1 MSTNEDNTDATSN
14 SVYTSQSKN
23 LNETIQIYLRLRP
36 CRDGTNQHKHIDIS
50 SDQKQIDIR
59 VPVEDQGYVNNTIRK
74 HSFKFDKI
82 FDVKTT
88 QETMF
93 NEVAKDVINSTID
106 GYNGTIF
113 AYGQTGSGKTYTIT
127 GGVESI
133 DLRGII
139 PRTLSYIFEETR
151 KRTLFNWKIYISYL
165 EIYNNDGFDLLY
177 DNGEKKYELESLP
190 RVRIR
195 ENQSKQLILTGLS
208 IHQIDNFQEGM
219 ALLMLGDDN
228 RVVAETPKNDA
239 STRSHCLF
247 MIQIESQKIGEDKKT
262 LSKLHIVDLSGSE
275 KPSKSDLSGIRMA
288 EALNINISLFY
299 LESVIIE
306 INNRSKYIPYRN
318 SMMTMC
324 LRDSI
329 GGNCK
334 TRMIANLS
342 SDFEDVFESLST
354 CRFAQR
360 VALVKNN
367 AVVNEVVDPGILIQ
381 KQKSE
386 IEELKN
392 ELAML
397 KGKNQK
403 SFLEKEDL
411 DECQKIVNE
420 FLADETFTKKVE
432 CNDRLMIQECFNIIK
447 VKYKDIEKKLKAT
460 NGEIVLNGTQD
471 LDKLIALE
479 TENKRLNAEIE
490 KLKEMLKNREDEM
503 RVVLNNMETNNGNTG
518 HKTLVNRIQQ
528 EENEAINSIKNN
540 ILGDLVKFDTL
551 SNANI
556 SRINNNESSMINL
569 NLNETTSGINNNNNN
584 QNEQSYPVP
593 TPLIKDINKAN
604 TFIKNPNSKEINIQ
618 LFKQRETSF
627 LFFRNNYYLKDVE
640 IQNQEKIK
648 QKMEEGKSVLKE
660 YQEIEAKIDKIK
672 KEIENIRK
680 LKILD
685 DKKEKEEEL
694 TKKENVFIT
703 EFTSLRPIRK
713 NKMDQ
718 LKALRNE
725 IKTMQTIDSNFQVT
739 KIKNFEFWSETMI
752 KKLDFESKYGTI
764 NLVTNTAS
772 QNVLTN
778 KSISMTTNNLNNLS
792 SISHASELNDRLMKK
807 VDQFKAKLNL

>member
-1 MSTNEDNTDATSN
+1 MTTNDENTDATSN
-14 SVYTSQSKN
+14 SMSVTKQQ

-36 CRDGTNQHKHIDIS
+36 TRDGSNKHDHISIS
-50 SDQKQIDIR
+50 SDQRQIDVR
-59 VPVEDQGYVNNTIRK
+59 VPIDDQGYVNNTIRK

-82 FDVKTT
+82 FDLNTT

-93 NEVAKDVINSTID
+93 DEVAKDVINSTID

-127 GGVESI
+127 GSVESI
-133 DLRGII
+133 DQRGII

-151 KRTLFNWKIYISYL
+151 KRTLYNWKIYVSYL

-177 DNGEKKYELESLP
+177 DSNEKKYELESLP

-195 ENQSKQLILTGLS
+195 ENKMKQLILTNLS

-247 MIQIESQKIGEDKKT
+247 MIQIESQKIGEEKKT

-275 KPSKSDLSGIRMA
+275 KPSKSDLTGIRME

-306 INNRSKYIPYRN
+306 INNKSKYIPYRN

-342 SDFEDVFESLST
+342 SDFEDVYESLST

-367 AVVNEVVDPGILIQ
+367 AVVNEVLDPGILIQ

-420 FLADETFTKKVE
+420 FLADETFTAKVE
-432 CNDRLMIQECFNIIK
+432 CIDRLMIQECFNIIK
-447 VKYKDIEKKLKAT
+447 VRYKDMEKKLKAT

-471 LDKLIALE
+471 MDRVIALE

-503 RVVLNNMETNNGNTG
+503 RVVLNNIENNNSSENAG

-528 EENEAINSIKNN
+528 EENEAISKIKNN

-551 SNANI
+551 SNANV
-556 SRINNNESSMINL
+556 SRINNNDSTVNINL
-569 NLNETTSGINNNNNN
+569 NDTTTVNNNN
-584 QNEQSYPVP
+584 QSSAQSYPVP
-593 TPLIKDINKAN
+593 MPLIKDINAAN
-604 TFIKNPNSKEINIQ
+604 TYITNPDSKEITIS
-618 LFKQRETSF
+618 LFKERNLAFT
-627 LFFRNNYYLKDVE
+627 FFKKNYYLNKVE
-640 IQNQEKIK
+640 EENKEKIK
-648 QKMEEGKSVLKE
+648 NKMIEGKKLAEEYTALESKME
-660 YQEIEAKIDKIK
+660 KIK
-672 KEIENIRK
+672 KQIEDIRK

-685 DKKEKEEEL
+685 ETKAKDEVLSKQEKDL
-694 TKKENVFIT
+694 IDQFA
-703 EFTSLRPIRK
+703 SMRPLRQKQRE
-713 NKMDQ
+713 D
-718 LKALRNE
+718 LKAMRNE
-725 IKTMQTIDSNFQVT
+725 INTMKTIDSNFQVT
-739 KIKNFEFWSETMI
+739 KVKNFEFWSDTMM
-752 KKLDFESKYGTI
+752 KKFDFESKYGPI
-764 NLVTNTAS
+764 NLASKTAS
-772 QNVLTN
+772 TMNLSKN
-778 KSISMTTNNLNNLS
+778 NISMMSNNLNNLS
-792 SISHASELNDRLMKK
+792 SLSHASELNERLAKR
-807 VDQFKAKLNL
+807 VEEFKAKNKL

>member
-1 MSTNEDNTDATSN
+1 MTTNDENTDATSN
-14 SVYTSQSKN
+14 SMSVTKTQ

-36 CRDGTNQHKHIDIS
+36 TRDGSNKHDHISIS
-50 SDQKQIDIR
+50 SDKRQIDVR
-59 VPVEDQGYVNNTIRK
+59 VPIDDQGYVNNTIRK

-82 FDVKTT
+82 YDLNTT

-93 NEVAKDVINSTID
+93 DEVAKDVINSTID

-127 GGVESI
+127 GSVESI
-133 DLRGII
+133 DQRGII

-151 KRTLFNWKIYISYL
+151 KRTLYNWKIYVSYL

-177 DNGEKKYELESLP
+177 DSNEKKYELESLP

-195 ENQSKQLILTGLS
+195 ENKMKQLILTNLS

-275 KPSKSDLSGIRMA
+275 KPSKSDLTGIRME

-306 INNRSKYIPYRN
+306 INNKSKYIPYRN

-342 SDFEDVFESLST
+342 SDFEDVYESLST

-420 FLADETFTKKVE
+420 FLADETFTAKVE
-432 CNDRLMIQECFNIIK
+432 CIDRLMIQECFNIIK
-447 VKYKDIEKKLKAT
+447 VRYKDMEKKLKAT

-471 LDKLIALE
+471 MDRVIALE
-479 TENKRLNAEIE
+479 TENKKLNAEIE

-503 RVVLNNMETNNGNTG
+503 RVVLNNIENNNNSENAG

-528 EENEAINSIKNN
+528 EENEAISKIKNN

-551 SNANI
+551 SNANV
-556 SRINNNESSMINL
+556 SRINNNDSTVNINL
-569 NLNETTSGINNNNNN
+569 NDTTTVNNNN
-584 QNEQSYPVP
+584 QSQSYPVP
-593 TPLIKDINKAN
+593 MPLIKDINAAN
-604 TFIKNPNSKEINIQ
+604 TYITNPDSKEITIS
-618 LFKQRETSF
+618 LFKERNLAFT
-627 LFFRNNYYLKDVE
+627 FFKKNYYLNKVE
-640 IQNQEKIK
+640 EENKEKIK
-648 QKMEEGKSVLKE
+648 NKMIEGKKLAEEYTALESKME
-660 YQEIEAKIDKIK
+660 KIK
-672 KEIENIRK
+672 KQIEDIRK

-685 DKKEKEEEL
+685 ETKAKDEEL
-694 TKKENVFIT
+694 SKQEKDLIDQFALMRP
-703 EFTSLRPIRK
+703 LRQKQRE
-713 NKMDQ
+713 D
-718 LKALRNE
+718 LKAMRNE
-725 IKTMQTIDSNFQVT
+725 INTMKTIDSNFQVT
-739 KIKNFEFWSETMI
+739 KVKNFEFWSDTMM
-752 KKLDFESKYGTI
+752 KKFDFESKYGPI
-764 NLVTNTAS
+764 NLASKTAS
-772 QNVLTN
+772 TMNLSKN
-778 KSISMTTNNLNNLS
+778 NISMMSNNLNNLS
-792 SISHASELNDRLMKK
+792 SLSHASELNERLAKR
-807 VDQFKAKLNL
+807 VEEFKAKNKL